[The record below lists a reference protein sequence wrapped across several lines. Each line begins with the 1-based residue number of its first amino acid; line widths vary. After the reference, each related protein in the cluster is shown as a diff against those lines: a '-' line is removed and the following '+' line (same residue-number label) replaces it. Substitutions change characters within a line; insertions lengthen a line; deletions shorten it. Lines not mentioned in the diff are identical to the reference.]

1 MAVFFPSLDALR
13 LALTS
18 GAVPAPVCMAPVT
31 AAAATRSACWFSLS
45 VMAPST

>member
-31 AAAATRSACWFSLS
+31 AAFESEGVW
-45 VMAPST
+45 VNP